1 MIDRRFYPKIR
12 QIRVRELAK
21 VCNMQV
27 IGDLDF
33 DVSSVAPL
41 TTAKNTE
48 LSFFGN
54 KKYLEQLK
62 KTSAGAVIVTEDNIP
77 DLPKGVLALVTKNV
91 MVAYGHALEIL
102 YPDEGHLHHISGN
115 AKIYESAKIG
125 KDCYICDNVYIGE
138 DAEIGDDVIIG
149 HNCVIGKGCK
159 IGSGSRIRSNVTI
172 SHSILGENVIVNSG
186 ARIGESGF
194 GIIPDGERMVFVKQ
208 LGRVLIGDYVR
219 IGANTTI
226 DRGSVEDTII
236 GDNTIIDNLVQIGHN
251 VHIGKNSIIVAQVGI
266 AGSSKIGNGVVLAG
280 QVGVSGH
287 VSIGDGVVVA
297 AKSGIASNIEEK
309 QIVGGIPAVDINIWK
324 RQSILLK
331 MMVMSRKKG
340 GNTSEKKSERLS
352 FMAWFRRF
360 FGR

>member
-1 MIDRRFYPKIR
+1 MIDRRFYPEIR
-12 QIRVRELAK
+12 RVRVRELAAA
-21 VCNMQV
+21 CNMQV
-27 IGDLDF
+27 VGDWDF
-33 DVSSVAPL
+33 DISSVATL
-41 TTAKNTE
+41 SAAKNTE

-54 KKYLEQLK
+54 KKYLEQLRN
-62 KTSAGAVIVTEDNIP
+62 TSAGAVIVTEENVS
-77 DLPKGVLALVTKNV
+77 DLPKGVLALVTANV

-102 YPDEGHLHHISGN
+102 YPDEGHLHHISSK
-115 AKIYESAKIG
+115 AQIYESAVIG

-138 DAEIGDDVIIG
+138 DVEIGDDVIIG

-159 IGSGSRIRSNVTI
+159 IGSGSRIRSGVTV
-172 SHSILGENVIVNSG
+172 SHAILGKNVIVNSG

-251 VHIGKNSIIVAQVGI
+251 VHIGNNSIIVAQVGI

-287 VSIGDGVVVA
+287 VTIGDGVVVA
-297 AKSGIASNIEEK
+297 AKSGIASDVAEK
-309 QIVGGIPAVDINIWK
+309 QVVGGIPAVDINIWK
-324 RQSILLK
+324 RQAILLK
-331 MMVMSRKKG
+331 MMVMSRKKNG
-340 GNTSEKKSERLS
+340 SDSEKKSGRLS
-352 FMAWFRRF
+352 FISWFRRF